1 VSNNWNLIGIGM
13 VGEEGFGILYCT
25 YSQYKK
31 LTAVLVL
38 YSSIYVI
45 LVLFFDLASELLR
58 TVQVLLARLLLLA
71 S

>member
-1 VSNNWNLIGIGM
+1 M

-31 LTAVLVL
+31 LTAVLLVL

-45 LVLFFDLASELLR
+45 LVLFFELASELLR
-58 TVQVLLARLLLLA
+58 TVLL
-71 S
+71 